1 MPWNQTEELCR
12 STLRAAI
19 EPGADDDAWSAPT
32 PKYEAVDL
40 GEAGKQEIW
49 ETHTTR
55 IEKLIAKHGG
65 KQFPA
70 RYKED
75 QEVGV
80 LIALFGSSALRDRFW
95 GSSMSLAIIQISSDW
110 RRNPA
115 EGSAQFFDR
124 LTMPSATLSPHLLYL
139 KIRDAG
145 VHGWHRH
152 RLCKG
157 SERTSAMTSLC
168 GSRYGI

>member
-12 STLRAAI
+12 STLRAAT

-65 KQFPA
+65 KQLPT
-70 RYKED
+70 RYKKD
-75 QEVGV
+75 QEAGV
-80 LIALFGSSALRDRFW
+80 LVARFGSSR
-95 GSSMSLAIIQISSDW
+95 SLLEIVDVPGDHPDVLGLPKKLC
-110 RRNPA
+110 RR
-115 EGSAQFFDR
+115 
-124 LTMPSATLSPHLLYL
+124 LS
-139 KIRDAG
+139 G
-145 VHGWHRH
+145 V
-152 RLCKG
+152 L
-157 SERTSAMTSLC
+157 
-168 GSRYGI
+168 

>member
-1 MPWNQTEELCR
+1 MTDKYSKLRLVFVHAENDGTMPWNQTEELCR
-12 STLRAAI
+12 STVHAAT

-49 ETHTTR
+49 ETQTTR

-75 QEVGV
+75 QAVGM
-80 LIALFGSSALRDRFW
+80 LMARFGSSKSLVRIVDVPGNRTDALN
-95 GSSMSLAIIQISSDW
+95 SEETLPMAQ
-110 RRNPA
+110 RNY
-115 EGSAQFFDR
+115 
-124 LTMPSATLSPHLLYL
+124 LTA
-139 KIRDAG
+139 
-145 VHGWHRH
+145 
-152 RLCKG
+152 
-157 SERTSAMTSLC
+157 
-168 GSRYGI
+168 